1 MLPNKIEK
9 IITIK
14 EFLELIYHYNSDDVN
29 ITDHTL
35 FRLSENQRKI
45 FKEEVL
51 KKYLIRHIP
60 IMVGIQYN
68 NNYAI
73 FYQHEKNV
81 LKIIIELQPL
91 KINVITF
98 FIINANQI
106 PRL

>member
-1 MLPNKIEK
+1 
-9 IITIK
+9 
-14 EFLELIYHYNSDDVN
+14 
-29 ITDHTL
+29 
-35 FRLSENQRKI
+35 
-45 FKEEVL
+45 
-51 KKYLIRHIP
+51 
-60 IMVGIQYN
+60 MVGIQYN